1 MCYAIDIDEPTRR
14 ETEVTQKRIE
24 AASLHP
30 DPHNA
35 NKGTKRGRALLE
47 QSIKQ
52 HGAGRSILADKHG
65 VIIAGNKTLETA
77 EGLGLPVRIIES
89 DGTELVVVQRT
100 DLDLEHDPA
109 ARALAYAD
117 NRVGQVDLEWDA
129 EQMKADL
136 AKGIDLTAFW
146 QTPELDSL
154 LTALPPS
161 ASVFA
166 PTLTPQTSTALTSAE
181 DVNQAQQNLDDKFK
195 PRLQLRPIVC
205 PHCAGEFYLDA
216 EKSE

>member
-1 MCYAIDIDEPTRR
+1 MHSNSLFCKADDKETAIDTLR
-14 ETEVTQKRIE
+14 Q
-24 AASLHP
+24 
-30 DPHNA
+30 DPNNA

-47 QSIKQ
+47 ESLRQ

-77 EGLGLPVRIIES
+77 TELGLPVRIVES
-89 DGTELVVVQRT
+89 DGTELVVVKRT

-117 NRVGQVDLEWDA
+117 NRVGQVDLQWDA
-129 EQMKADL
+129 EQMRKDL
-136 AKGIDLTAFW
+136 AAGIDLQAFW
-146 QTPELDSL
+146 QTSELDIL

-166 PTLTPQTSTALTSAE
+166 PTLTPQTSTALTSVE
-181 DVNQAQQNLDDKFK
+181 DVNRAQQALDDKFK
-195 PRLQLRPIVC
+195 PRLQLRPVVC
-205 PHCAGEFYLDA
+205 PHCAGEFFLDA
-216 EKSE
+216 EKPE